1 MAKYVKL
8 TQTEHILLRPDTYVG
23 SVEPVT
29 EPAWVLDDD
38 EGRMQKRDVTYSPAL
53 MKLFDE
59 ILVNAADS
67 HERDR
72 SMRSLR
78 VDVDTRRAVVW
89 NDGAAIPVKLHD
101 TEPCHVPELIFG
113 HLLTGENY
121 DDSQRRTCGGR
132 NGYGAKLVNVFSE
145 KFEIDVCDG
154 SKRYVQTWERNMTVK
169 HEPKVT
175 RCSKKPYV
183 QVSFWPDF
191 ERFGCREFSPDV
203 IALMR
208 RRAHDVAA
216 VLGKGVKV
224 QWCGARLP
232 SSFREHVRAFAPD
245 AVCVEDV
252 AVAPNDEFDQ
262 VSFVNAV
269 ATARGGTHVN
279 AIADAVAR
287 AVADVASKKKIVVKP
302 AVARSKMFVFVNA
315 KVVNPTFDTQSKD
328 CLTTRNHGVV
338 ADPAFL
344 KKAAAALMDTVL
356 AEASA
361 RASVADSK
369 ALKKTDGCKRSRVA
383 GIPKLTDA
391 NWAGTAKSGRCTLIL
406 TEGDSAKTLAIAG
419 LGVAGRDAYG
429 VFPLRGKLLNVRD
442 APVSTI
448 ANNAEISALKKILGL
463 QTGKTYADASS
474 LRYGHVMVMTD
485 ADVDGSHIA
494 GLVMNFFHACFPGLL
509 AVPGFFKGFVTPIV
523 KASRGNAQRSFYS
536 LPEFEAWK
544 SATPDRAAWRIK
556 YYKGLGTSSAAE
568 AKEYFSDPARH
579 VKTYEWSPEAS
590 EAIDR
595 SFSKARAGDRKAWIL
610 AHVPGTHL
618 DPSTRVVPFVDFVD
632 KELVL
637 FSRADVERSV
647 PSVVD
652 GLKPSQRKVLFAAF
666 KRKLTGDVKVAQ
678 FAGYVAEHTAYH
690 HGEASLVGTIVG
702 MAQDFVGSNNVNY
715 LVPSGQFGTR
725 LMGGKDAASARYIF
739 TRLAPA
745 TRALFHP
752 DDDASLEYLDDDGEV
767 IEPRWYAPVL
777 PTLLING
784 SSGIGT
790 GWSTEIPAYAPA
802 DIAANVERMIR
813 GADPVPMTPWYR
825 GFTGTIERVA
835 DDAFVT
841 RGAWTVSAR
850 GNTVTITELPVG
862 RWTQDVKDHLEALL
876 EKRVVTDYRE
886 NHTDASVRFD
896 VDFSEPPADPATVL
910 KLETTIRTS
919 NMHAFDAEGKIAKYA
934 TPEDVLRA
942 WFAVRK
948 RAYATRKARMLAE
961 LEIRA
966 RAATAKS
973 RFVDAVAAGDLRVSG
988 RPGDEVVADVRVLVP
1003 DADPATLLAM
1013 DIRSLTAERA
1023 EKLRAEAAALARA
1036 REDLL
1041 GTEIEDI
1048 WVRDVREAL
1057 ARV

>member
-1 MAKYVKL
+1 MKKYVKL

-23 SVEPVT
+23 AVENTT
-29 EPAWVLDDD
+29 EAAWVVEDD
-38 EGRMQKRDVTYSPAL
+38 GTMRKRDVTYSPAL

-67 HERDR
+67 HDRDR
-72 SMRSLR
+72 SMRTLK
-78 VDVDTRRAVVW
+78 VDVDSRRATVW
-89 NDGAAIPVKLHD
+89 NDGAAIPVKPHD

-154 SKRYVQTWERNMTVK
+154 SKRYVQTWERNMTEK
-169 HEPKVT
+169 REPKIT
-175 RCSKKPYV
+175 KCSKKPYV

-191 ERFGCREFSPDV
+191 ARFGCSEFEPDV
-203 IALMR
+203 LALMR
-208 RRAHDVAA
+208 RRTHDVAA
-216 VLGKGVKV
+216 VLGKAVRV
-224 QWCGARLP
+224 QWCGTRIS
-232 SSFREHVRAFAPD
+232 SSFREYVRAFAPS
-245 AVCVEDV
+245 AVCAEDV
-252 AVAPNDEFDQ
+252 AVSPNDEFDH

-279 AIADAVAR
+279 AIADAVAK
-287 AVADVASKKKIVVKP
+287 AVVDAAAKKKIAIKP

-315 KVVNPTFDTQSKD
+315 RVVNPTFDTQSKD
-328 CLTTRNHGVV
+328 YLTTRNHGVA
-338 ADPAFL
+338 ADPAFV
-344 KKAAAALMDTVL
+344 KKAAAALMDAVL

-361 RASVADSK
+361 RACVADSK
-369 ALKKTDGCKRSRVA
+369 ALKKTDGCKRARVT

-391 NWAGTAKSGRCTLIL
+391 NWAGTEKSGRCTLIL
-406 TEGDSAKTLAIAG
+406 TEGDSAKSLAIAG

-442 APVSTI
+442 APAATI

-494 GLVMNFFHACFPGLL
+494 GLVMNFFHSCFPGLL
-509 AVPGFFKGFVTPIV
+509 TVPDFFKGFVTPIV
-523 KASRGNAQRSFYS
+523 KATRGKLEKSFYS

-544 SATPDRAAWRIK
+544 SETADRGAWRIK

-568 AKEYFSDPARH
+568 AKEYFSNPERH
-579 VKTYEWSPEAS
+579 VKTYRWTPEAS

-595 SFSKARAGDRKAWIL
+595 SFSKARAGDRKAWIS

-618 DPSTRVVPFVDFVD
+618 DPSARDVPLVDFVD
-632 KELVL
+632 RELVL

-666 KRKLTGDVKVAQ
+666 KRKLATDVKVAQ

-690 HGEASLVGTIVG
+690 HGEASLIGTIVG
-702 MAQDFVGSNNVNY
+702 MAQDFVGSNNANY

-739 TRLAPA
+739 TRLSPA
-745 TRALFHP
+745 TRTLFHP
-752 DDDASLEYLDDDGEV
+752 DDDASLDYLDDDGES
-767 IEPRWYAPVL
+767 IEPRWYVPVL

-790 GWSTEIPAYAPA
+790 GWSTEVPAYDPA
-802 DIAANVERMIR
+802 EVAANVERMIR
-813 GADPVPMTPWYR
+813 GQDPLPMTPWYR
-825 GFTGTIERVA
+825 GFAGTIERVA

-841 RGAWTVSAR
+841 RGVWSAR
-850 GNTVTITELPVG
+850 GKTVTITELPVG
-862 RWTQDVKDHLEALL
+862 RWTQDVKDHLESLL
-876 EKRVVTDYRE
+876 DRKIVTDYRE
-886 NHTDASVRFD
+886 NHTDATVRFD
-896 VDFSEPPADPATVL
+896 VEFSELPSDIAGVL
-910 KLETTIRTS
+910 KLENTVRTS
-919 NMHAFDAEGKIAKYA
+919 NMHAFDADGKIAKYA
-934 TPEDVLRA
+934 SPEDVLRA
-942 WFAVRK
+942 WFEVRK
-948 RAYATRKARMLAE
+948 RAYLARKTRMLAE
-961 LEIRA
+961 LDDRA

-973 RFVDAVAAGDLRVSG
+973 RFVDAVASGDLRISG
-988 RPGDEVVADVRVLVP
+988 RPGDEVVADVRRLIP
-1003 DADPATLLAM
+1003 DGDASALLGM

-1023 EKLRAEAAALARA
+1023 EKLREEAAALIRA
-1036 REDLL
+1036 RDELL
-1041 GTEIEDI
+1041 RTEIEDLWI
-1048 WVRDVREAL
+1048 RDIRA
-1057 ARV
+1057 AGFAMT